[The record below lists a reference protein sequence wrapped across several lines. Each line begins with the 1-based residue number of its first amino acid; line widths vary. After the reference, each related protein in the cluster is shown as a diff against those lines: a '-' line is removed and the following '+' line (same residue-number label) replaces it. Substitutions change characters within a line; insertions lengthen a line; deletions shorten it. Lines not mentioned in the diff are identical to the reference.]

1 MNEGFVRNKIESLP
15 VSDGIALDIGAN
27 HGMYTSLL
35 AQKFKKVYAFE
46 PHPDNFKIIQE
57 RVTDKNVEFVN
68 KAVGI
73 VDGKLHLFTC
83 GNPGGHSISNAVAD
97 AKRWGHNK
105 ENYVEVDSVMLDT
118 FCKDKKI
125 DFIKCDIEG
134 AENFIFNYGIET
146 LKNNKI
152 EMILEVHQTVDCE
165 KLWSFFNGLGYT
177 SYAPTNK
184 VTGSYINDE
193 HYFITNK

>member
-73 VDGKLHLFTC
+73 
-83 GNPGGHSISNAVAD
+83 
-97 AKRWGHNK
+97 
-105 ENYVEVDSVMLDT
+105 
-118 FCKDKKI
+118 
-125 DFIKCDIEG
+125 
-134 AENFIFNYGIET
+134 IET

-165 KLWSFFNGLGYT
+165 KLWSFFNDLGYT

-184 VTGSYINDE
+184 VTGAYINDE